1 MGVQALV
8 SRSGAEHEGLGCP
21 PAGLDEGW
29 TRGPWNYFL
38 RPTGPG
44 PQAFGRAAASVSE
57 HFSYLVNWKELIG
70 WVGAGCGSSPF
81 PMAKA
86 AFPGHLA

>member
-1 MGVQALV
+1 MRVSAGHLLGWMGVDE
-8 SRSGAEHEGLGCP
+8 RSLELLPEAH
-21 PAGLDEGW
+21 
-29 TRGPWNYFL
+29 
-38 RPTGPG
+38 RPR

-57 HFSYLVNWKELIG
+57 HFSHLVNWKELTG

-86 AFPGHLA
+86 AFPGHRA